1 MENFCVPLKKLIDDY
16 DLESIYLPK
25 NYEDVKIYANDVN
38 RPGLQLVGYFDY
50 FDERRIQIFG
60 MNETTYLS
68 TFTPQAR
75 KEALVALFEKKPPA
89 VVITRGLEAF
99 DEAIE
104 CAKEY
109 DVALLR
115 TGLATSDFMS
125 SVINMLNEQMAPRVT
140 RHGVL
145 VDVYGEGVL
154 ILGESGI
161 GKSEMAIELVKRGHR
176 LIADDAVEIRRV
188 NDTRLI
194 GSAPELIRHF
204 IEIRGIGIVN
214 VKNLFGIGA
223 INDNKSI
230 DMVLKLELW
239 TDNKDYDRLGDR
251 TDFEEILGVKVPSV
265 LIPVRPGRNLAVIV
279 EVAAMNHRQKKLG
292 YDALEELNQRM
303 GLGQS
308 LADLIDFEDEE

>member
-1 MENFCVPLKKLIDDY
+1 MSLKKLIDDY
-16 DLESIYLPK
+16 GLESIYIPQ
-25 NYEDVKIYANDVN
+25 NFENIKIYANDVN

-68 TFTPQAR
+68 TFTTEKRKQA
-75 KEALVALFEKKPPA
+75 LCALFEKRPPA

-99 DEAIE
+99 SEAIE

-115 TGLATSDFMS
+115 TGMPTSDFMS
-125 SVINMLNEQMAPRVT
+125 SVINMLNEQMAPRLT

-194 GSAPELIRHF
+194 GSSPELIRHF

-230 DMVLKLELW
+230 DLVLKLELW
-239 TDNKDYDRLGDR
+239 TDNKEYDRLGDQEN
-251 TDFEEILGVKVPSV
+251 FEEILGVKLPSI

-279 EVAAMNHRQKKLG
+279 EVAAMNHRQKSLG

-303 GLGQS
+303 TSGQS
-308 LADLIDFEDEE
+308 LADLVEFEDGQ